1 MQMVH
6 SMMNPYEKR
15 SEMLRLAR
23 YIPFRLQDKN
33 TCHASQSPLSFG
45 ELPRWGA
52 KAFSPSYGTF
62 LTSAPSPKMDKPQ
75 YYSAMIFG
83 NSRLMTSAI
92 MRFIFQSP

>member
-1 MQMVH
+1 
-6 SMMNPYEKR
+6 MMIPYEKR

-23 YIPFRLQDKN
+23 YVPFRLQDKKI
-33 TCHASQSPLSFG
+33 HAAPLRARFLSGSFPDG
-45 ELPRWGA
+45 EP
-52 KAFSPSYGTF
+52 KHSPSYGTF